1 MRRLKMNSKI
11 FKQHQ
16 GSWAT
21 KPYPTRGCTVAGAGC
36 GLVACTHIAIEQE
49 RYKNWTPENL
59 RPWMLKKGFAVAG
72 QGTRWE
78 GITKTLEHIGHKN
91 VVRIYN
97 DPMSEAWKELNK
109 GNRIGIILFDSS
121 IAPNGIRWT
130 SCGHYVA
137 FTGYKVK
144 DGKHLFYCKDSGP
157 RDHDGWYSYE
167 RSMRN
172 CVSKMWIVERVGA
185 QVKSPTATSYRPT
198 TEYKGKLPKNTVKK
212 GKEGA
217 GVKALQRFLNWC
229 INAGL
234 TVDGVA
240 GDKTVF
246 AIKVFQKT
254 YNLVADGIFG
264 KASKAKA
271 KSIVKAHQSTPSVKP
286 STTWQSNANEWAR
299 KIAKKKYHYVR
310 WGRNAKS
317 HTCPICNG
325 REYDDYYGWN
335 CIGFAFNVWR
345 HGGKLGTKCNC
356 GVIDNAGFNKL
367 LTLPQA
373 KANKYASDRI
383 GKPVEVIRNG
393 GKPIPLKMI
402 KAGDLGALYRGKE
415 YYHLTYLMGGDKYA
429 ESNTTGGIGS
439 SKNIRADI
447 VMSKTFKANLKLI
460 IRYAG
465 K

>member
-1 MRRLKMNSKI
+1 MNSKI

-16 GSWAT
+16 GSWAK
-21 KPYPTRGCTVAGAGC
+21 KPYPTRGCTVSGAGC

-49 RYKNWTPENL
+49 RYKDWTPEDL
-59 RPWMLKKGFAVAG
+59 RPWMVKKGFAVAG

-78 GITKTLEHIGHKN
+78 GITKTLEHIGHKD

-121 IAPNGIRWT
+121 YAPNGIRWT
-130 SCGHYVA
+130 SVGHYVA
-137 FTGYKVK
+137 FTKYKVK

-167 RSMRN
+167 NSMRN

-185 QVKSPTATSYRPT
+185 QVKSPTVTSYRPT
-198 TEYKGKLPKNTVKK
+198 TEYKGKLPKGTIKK
-212 GKEGA
+212 GREGA
-217 GVKALQRFLNWC
+217 GVKALQIFLNWC

-240 GDKTVF
+240 GDSTEF

-264 KASKAKA
+264 KASKAVA
-271 KSIVKAHQSTPSVKP
+271 KKIIKAHASTPSVKP
-286 STTWQSNANEWAR
+286 STTWQSNANVWAR
-299 KIAKKKYHYVR
+299 EIAEAKYHYVR
-310 WGRNAKS
+310 WKS
-317 HTCPICNG
+317 GDEKTHTCPICKG
-325 REYDDYYGWN
+325 RKYDNAYGWN
-335 CIGFAFNVWR
+335 CIGFAYAVWH

-356 GVIDNAGFNKL
+356 GVIANEVAEKL
-367 LTLPQA
+367 LKASQA
-373 KANKYASDRI
+373 TANKMATERI
-383 GKPVEVIRNG
+383 GKSVTVIRNSG
-393 GKPIPLKMI
+393 EAIPLSML
-402 KAGDLGALYRGKE
+402 KAGDICMLYKGST
-415 YYHLTYLMGGDKYA
+415 YYHTIYYMGNGKYA
-429 ESNTTGGIGS
+429 ESNTTGGVGS
-439 SKNIRADI
+439 AKNIRADLKL
-447 VMSKTFKANLKLI
+447 SGKAKSNLKCA
-460 IRYAG
+460 IRYNG